1 MVIAVIPLPQR
12 WARCGCDWEPCCW
25 MLKSPAMPGPC
36 WPVRVSGSLLAR
48 HRDFSQSPKTEHASI
63 FQAMGKSL
71 IEKLYYSCPSISI
84 SMINIVFHDHP
95 FQLLCISSSIHL
107 GSMIGPC
114 LDTRGMATS
123 LLQLGS
129 APAVFSPTIHQD
141 TKRFVSAPCTRLP
154 WKALDIAYNDW
165 SFSWF

>member
-1 MVIAVIPLPQR
+1 MVIPVIPLPQR

-36 WPVRVSGSLLAR
+36 WPVRVSGSVLAR
-48 HRDFSQSPKTEHASI
+48 HRDYSSPKTEHASI
-63 FQAMGKSL
+63 FQTMGKSL
-71 IEKLYYSCPSISI
+71 KTYYVYLQFYP
-84 SMINIVFHDHP
+84 
-95 FQLLCISSSIHL
+95 L

-141 TKRFVSAPCTRLP
+141 TKRYVSAPCTRLP